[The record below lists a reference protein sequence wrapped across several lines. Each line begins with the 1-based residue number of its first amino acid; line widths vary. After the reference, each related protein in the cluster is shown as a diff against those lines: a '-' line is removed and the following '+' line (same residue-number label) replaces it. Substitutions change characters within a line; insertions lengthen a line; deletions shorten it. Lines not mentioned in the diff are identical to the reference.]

1 MGISTASRIKTLSR
15 PRLLHSTRITRAPHR
30 AHRKED
36 SVKSL
41 IAWLLRPF
49 LRYKVKQLEAF
60 TGPESYTSQMKRH
73 RLIATLR
80 ASLLF

>member
-1 MGISTASRIKTLSR
+1 MPLSTTSRIKILSR
-15 PRLLHSTRITRAPHR
+15 PRLLHSIRTTRAPLC

-36 SVKSL
+36 PVKSL

-49 LRYKVKQLEAF
+49 LRYKVKKLEAF